1 MEMEEGRRLPN
12 DGDAAVRV
20 LTCPGTTIHYDT
32 VTHPPS
38 SAFSSAPFYLRP
50 IVPFFHQIPLAAP
63 LLTHIPSHTS
73 RPTPAL
79 NFCYCTPHSDLTF
92 PNRAAAARPA
102 LPPACTRARP
112 RLHEEQ
118 ATRPSAKNTTQHPV
132 APLSPHAHERA
143 HVRQSPAPPALAAP
157 PLAHASSVSG
167 TNAQRPST
175 PGHPRLAPHLAPHLA
190 PRLMH
195 DAQCPAAC
203 ARDPGSPSRRC
214 AHAQGPEH
222 GTSSRVPGPVSHL
235 DRPCDD
241 DASRPLDGSS
251 SRGTRP
257 IQSTQREVGH
267 SVPRTPAVGTQL
279 ARAG

>member
-1 MEMEEGRRLPN
+1 MP
-12 DGDAAVRV
+12 
-20 LTCPGTTIHYDT
+20 YDT
-32 VTHPPS
+32 VTRPASLASS
-38 SAFSSAPFYLRP
+38 SASFALRP
-50 IVPFFHQIPLAAP
+50 IAPFSRQIPFAAP
-63 LLTHIPSHTS
+63 SLTHIPSHTS

-79 NFCYCTPHSDLTF
+79 NLCQCTPHSDLTF

-112 RLHEEQ
+112 RLREEQ
-118 ATRPSAKNTTQHPV
+118 ATSPSAKNTTPTSSRASFPTRPRASLREAVTCPARSRRPSARTYIRPQR
-132 APLSPHAHERA
+132 HALGTGVIERLTLPD
-143 HVRQSPAPPALAAP
+143 V
-157 PLAHASSVSG
+157 SSVSG

-175 PGHPRLAPHLAPHLA
+175 PGHPRLAPHLAP
-190 PRLMH
+190 RLMH
-195 DAQCPAAC
+195 DARCPAAC
-203 ARDPGSPSRRC
+203 ASDPGSPSRRC
-214 AHAQGPEH
+214 AHAQGPER

-257 IQSTQREVGH
+257 IQSTQREAGH